1 MVVKALTTSHFPPPT
16 SRYERSGFLK
26 LARFLKDS
34 SIKFG
39 VVEGGNVIEIEG
51 SIFGNFKKTSVS
63 YKRSDVKLLA
73 PCEPSKVIAIGLN
86 YKAHAAEFNKP
97 LPEEPM
103 IFMKPSTSVI
113 GPEAEI
119 VYPTHMS
126 RRVDYEGELAIV
138 INRKARMVK
147 KEDAREYILGY
158 TCFNDVTARDLQ
170 GKDIQYTRAKG
181 FDTFA
186 PMGPWIET
194 ELNPADVRIETY
206 LNSEKRQDTSTRD
219 MIFDVYHLLS
229 FVSHVMTL
237 LPGDVI
243 TTGTPSG
250 VGKMKPGDKVEVR
263 IEGIGSLV
271 NTLSEGHGVRV
282 SEKKF

>member
-1 MVVKALTTSHFPPPT
+1 
-16 SRYERSGFLK
+16 LK

-271 NTLSEGHGVRV
+271 NTV
-282 SEKKF
+282 SSRQ

>member
-1 MVVKALTTSHFPPPT
+1 M
-16 SRYERSGFLK
+16 K
-26 LARFLKDS
+26 LARFLKDGL
-34 SIKFG
+34 IKFG
-39 VVEGGNVIEIEG
+39 IVEGENITEIEG
-51 SIFGNFKKTSVS
+51 SIFNNFKKTPITH
-63 YKRSDVKLLA
+63 KLNLVKLLV
-73 PCEPSKVIAIGLN
+73 PCEPSKIIAIGLN

-103 IFMKPSTSVI
+103 LFMKPSTAVI
-113 GPEAEI
+113 GPGDEI
-119 VYPTHMS
+119 IYPHHMS
-126 RRVDYEGELAIV
+126 RRVDYEGELGVV
-138 INRKARMVK
+138 IGKKAYMVK
-147 KEDAREYILGY
+147 KEEAKDYILGY

-194 ELNPADVRIETY
+194 DLNPLDVKIETY
-206 LNSEKRQDTSTRD
+206 SNDEKKQDTSTKD

-243 TTGTPSG
+243 ATGTPSG

-271 NTLSEGHGVRV
+271 NTV
-282 SEKKF
+282 SSRQ